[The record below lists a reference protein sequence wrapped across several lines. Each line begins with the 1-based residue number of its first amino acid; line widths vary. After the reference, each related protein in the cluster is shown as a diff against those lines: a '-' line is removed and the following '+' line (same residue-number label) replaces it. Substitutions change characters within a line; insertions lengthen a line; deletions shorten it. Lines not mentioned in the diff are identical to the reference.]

1 MNARVSK
8 IGNVDGCGIRIVD
21 ADKVAA
27 VRAVM
32 PTEDDVLALSDVL
45 NLLGD
50 PTRLKLLAA
59 LLQAGEMCVCDL
71 AAVTGQSESA
81 VSHAL
86 RLLRAHR
93 VVSVRRAQ
101 RMAFYRLEDAHV
113 RLMLDVGLAHTGHSE
128 IVHDTDHTDH

>member
-50 PTRLKLLAA
+50 PP
-59 LLQAGEMCVCDL
+59 G
-71 AAVTGQSESA
+71 
-81 VSHAL
+81 
-86 RLLRAHR
+86 
-93 VVSVRRAQ
+93 
-101 RMAFYRLEDAHV
+101 
-113 RLMLDVGLAHTGHSE
+113 
-128 IVHDTDHTDH
+128 